1 MDLRSM
7 PADSSSRSVEIRA
20 ILITFSILSTI
31 TVALRVYVRY
41 KVLHS
46 LGWDDRVMVAAQFLA
61 TGSAVAIGLG
71 RFYFCHNDLTTID
84 ILRSGYHGRLDNYN
98 RLP

>member
-1 MDLRSM
+1 MYLRWADESHLAMDTRSM

-31 TVALRVYVRY
+31 TVALRLYVRY

-46 LGWDDRVMVAAQFLA
+46 LGWDDRVMAAAQVLTIGA
-61 TGSAVAIGLG
+61 AVAIGLG
-71 RFYFCHNDLTTID
+71 KLRLT
-84 ILRSGYHGRLDNYN
+84 LL
-98 RLP
+98 